1 MVENQSFCPLYKSYD
16 AGESPAALN
25 VFIALINGVFSIL
38 ALISNLLVI
47 FVICKRPAL
56 RTSWHVLLASQA
68 SSNVAVS
75 LLAQPSLIALQIE
88 DMLGDT
94 DGYCTAQMINIAAS
108 VIFILTTFWS
118 VLGMAVNQFLSLQF
132 PTWYNAAITF
142 KRVTILVLLAWLV
155 AMLAFALRFALGF
168 TRRLFFVAILI
179 AAFLMLLTLFFSIK
193 NYHKIRG
200 YLMQV
205 QQQLEAPTS
214 VPPVVTP
221 NVSRHQK
228 TAATVFS
235 ILATCFVTH
244 IPLFTTFVIAYLLDW
259 SEARNNAF
267 IITLT
272 VAYSCSCLCSV
283 IYFRQNGEIRQE
295 VLHLLSC

>member
-1 MVENQSFCPLYKSYD
+1 MVENRYLCPLYKSHD
-16 AGESPAALN
+16 ATESPAALN
-25 VFIALINGVFSIL
+25 VFIALINGVFSLL
-38 ALISNLLVI
+38 ALITNLLVI
-47 FVICKRPAL
+47 FVICKRPPL

-88 DMLGDT
+88 EMLGNT
-94 DGYCTAQMINIAAS
+94 DGYCTAQLINTAAS
-108 VIFILTTFWS
+108 AICILTTFWS

-132 PTWYNAAITF
+132 PTWYIPAITSR
-142 KRVTILVLLAWLV
+142 RVTILVLLAWLV
-155 AMLAFALRFALGF
+155 TMLAFVLCFALGF
-168 TRRLFFVAILI
+168 TGRFLFVGIL
-179 AAFLMLLTLFFSIK
+179 AAALFMLLTLVFSIK

-221 NVSRHQK
+221 NVSRHQNN
-228 TAATVFS
+228 ARTVFS

-244 IPLFTTFVIAYLLDW
+244 IPLFATFIIAYLFDW
-259 SEARNNAF
+259 SEARKNGF

-283 IYFRQNGEIRQE
+283 IYLRRNEVIRQE
-295 VLHLLSC
+295 VLHVLC

>member
-1 MVENQSFCPLYKSYD
+1 MIENRYLCPLYKSHD
-16 AGESPAALN
+16 ATESPAALN
-25 VFIALINGVFSIL
+25 VFIALINGVFSLL

-47 FVICKRPAL
+47 FIICKRPAL

-88 DMLGDT
+88 EMLGNT
-94 DGYCTAQMINIAAS
+94 DGYCKAQLINTAAS
-108 VIFILTTFWS
+108 AICILTTFWS

-132 PTWYNAAITF
+132 QTWYIPAITSR
-142 KRVTILVLLAWLV
+142 RVTILVLLAWLV
-155 AMLAFALRFALGF
+155 TMLAFVLCFALGF
-168 TRRLFFVAILI
+168 TGRFLFVGILA
-179 AAFLMLLTLFFSIK
+179 AAFFMLLTLAFSIK

-214 VPPVVTP
+214 VPPVLTP

-228 TAATVFS
+228 NARTVFS

-244 IPLFTTFVIAYLLDW
+244 VPLFTTFIIAYLFDW
-259 SEARNNAF
+259 SEARKNGF
-267 IITLT
+267 TITLT
-272 VAYSCSCLCSV
+272 VAYSCSCLSSV
-283 IYFRQNGEIRQE
+283 IYLRRNEVIRQE
-295 VLHLLSC
+295 VLHVLC